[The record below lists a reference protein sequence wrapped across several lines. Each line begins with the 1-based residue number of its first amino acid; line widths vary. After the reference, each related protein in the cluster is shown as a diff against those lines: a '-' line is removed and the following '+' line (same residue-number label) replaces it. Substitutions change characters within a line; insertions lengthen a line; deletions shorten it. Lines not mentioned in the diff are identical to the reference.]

1 MFLKR
6 LDIAGFKSFA
16 EKVSIDFVPGVT
28 AVVGPNGSGK
38 SNITDAIR
46 WVLGE
51 QSAKSLRGGKM
62 EDIIFAGSESRR
74 AVNVADVTLTLEN
87 DDQFLPLDYHEVSIT
102 RRVYRSGDSE
112 FFINNQP
119 CRLKDIVDLFMDS
132 GLGREAFSI
141 ISQGKVEE
149 VLSSKSD
156 ERRKIFEEAAGVLK
170 YKTRKR
176 KAELRLLE
184 TQENLNRVVDILHEI
199 EGQLEPLQIQSS
211 IAKDYLQKKEE
222 LEHIDVAVTV
232 FEVEDLHQKWE
243 KLKAEMAQHEQLE
256 ESLATNIRTR
266 EGEIQTLRLHIQQ
279 IDEQLDSLH
288 KKLLYVS
295 EEVEKLEGKKEV
307 LKERKKNA
315 FQNKEQLERLVKE
328 YTHKH
333 QELSK
338 AKDSEGKDLEQSQ
351 KEVQE
356 IRLKLT
362 EQEQLFRQYSENL
375 EEKLEQM
382 KSEYFELANAQ
393 TSARNEISFLEQ
405 QKMQTFEKEQRL
417 TKSNEQ
423 YVEQRRELTQRKEAA
438 IKRLAQF
445 RQELQQAVQVYKQQG
460 EKLES
465 LRQAYRKQESTLYQA
480 YQYVQQT
487 KSRKEMLEEMQ
498 EDYEGYFHGV
508 KEVLKARDEK
518 LAGIKGAIAE
528 LINVPKEYET
538 ALEIALGGAA
548 QHIVVQDEQS
558 ARQAIGFLKQNGYG
572 RATFLPLTSVKD
584 RYVPAQTISMLESHE
599 AYVGIASSLVKYE
612 ATYDRVIKNLLGTV
626 IVVNDLKGA
635 NELARLVQHRYRF
648 VTVKGDVVNPGG
660 SMTGGSMKQKSN
672 SLLGRQREVEA
683 ITAKIEE
690 MEQKTL
696 VLEQDVKD
704 KKSQIEELQ
713 QEINKQQAFVERLKD
728 KEQESDREVKQIDI
742 EEKAVNDRLTMY
754 DHDIASF
761 RQDQTSLSARI
772 DELHTSL
779 QGNQQQ
785 ANVLEKNIEELAARK
800 HTQQTSKE
808 TVQHELT
815 EVKVLLAKKEQ
826 FLTNQQEKY
835 ERVCFELDQTI
846 QRLSEATDDLSLLT
860 SEITSNDSG
869 ELQLEEAAHERIKE
883 KTETLQLMDDCRS
896 ERLKA
901 QNKLED
907 EERIVK
913 ELQRQY
919 KQITDALKDEEVKI
933 NRIDVELDS
942 RLQQLTEEYEI
953 SFEAAKEKY
962 PLTLDIQEARKK
974 IKLIKLAID
983 ELGTVNLGSI
993 EQYER
998 VSERYEFLNTQ
1009 RADLDEA
1016 KNTLYQVIEEMD
1028 EEMKKRFS
1036 DTFSRIRNEFGTV
1049 FSSLFGGGKADLK
1062 LTDPKDLLN
1071 TGVEIVA
1078 QPPGKKLQ
1086 NLGLLSGG
1094 ERSLTAI
1101 ALLFSILKV
1110 RPVPFC
1116 VLDEVEAALDEANVH
1131 RFATYLRKFSNQ
1143 TQFIVITHRKGTME
1157 EADVLYGVTMQE
1169 SGVSKLVSVRLEE
1182 SKQYV

>member
-62 EDIIFAGSESRR
+62 EDVIFAGSESRR
-74 AVNVADVTLTLEN
+74 PVNIADVTITLEN

-112 FFINNQP
+112 FFINNQS
-119 CRLKDIVDLFMDS
+119 CRLKDIIDLFMDS

-222 LEHIDVAVTV
+222 LEQVDVAVTV
-232 FEVEDLHQKWE
+232 FEIEELHEKWE
-243 KLKAEMAQHEQLE
+243 KLKVEIANHQELEASLSKNIREREQEIEQL
-256 ESLATNIRTR
+256 
-266 EGEIQTLRLHIQQ
+266 RLQIQQ
-279 IDEQLDSLH
+279 VDEQLDSLH
-288 KKLLYVS
+288 KKLLLVS

-328 YTHKH
+328 YNQK
-333 QELSK
+333 
-338 AKDSEGKDLEQSQ
+338 Q
-351 KEVQE
+351 KELTSLKENEEKELIQHEKDVVQM
-356 IRLKLT
+356 RAQVH
-362 EQEQLFRQYSENL
+362 EQEKLFAQYSENL
-375 EEKLEQM
+375 DETLEQL

-393 TSARNEISFLEQ
+393 TSSRNEIAFLEQ

-417 TKSNEQ
+417 TKANQQ
-423 YVEQRRELTQRKEAA
+423 YVEQRRELEQRKERLVIKLTEFRSELDKAVAA
-438 IKRLAQF
+438 GKK
-445 RQELQQAVQVYKQQG
+445 QAA
-460 EKLES
+460 ELES

-487 KSRKEMLEEMQ
+487 KARKQMLEEMQ

-508 KEVLKARDEK
+508 KEVLKAREHK
-518 LAGIKGAIAE
+518 LSGIEGAIAE

-538 ALEIALGGAA
+538 AIEIALGGAT
-548 QHIVVQDEQS
+548 QHVVVQDEQS
-558 ARQAIGFLKQNGYG
+558 ARKAISFLKQNGYG
-572 RATFLPLTSVKD
+572 RATFLPLTTVKE
-584 RYVPAQTISMLESHE
+584 RSIPSQTVAAIQRHE
-599 AYVGIASSLVKYE
+599 TFVGVAAALLKYE
-612 ATYDRVIKNLLGTV
+612 AKYSQVVHNLLGTV
-626 IVVNDLKGA
+626 IIVKDLKGA
-635 NELARLVQHRYRF
+635 NELARVVQHRYRF
-648 VTVKGDVVNPGG
+648 VTLTGDVVNPGG
-660 SMTGGSMKQKSN
+660 SMTGGSVKQKTN

-683 ITAKIEE
+683 ITAKLNE
-690 MEQKTL
+690 MEQKT
-696 VLEQDVKD
+696 VQLERDVKN
-704 KKSQIEELQ
+704 KKQAIEEL
-713 QEINKQQAFVERLKD
+713 EKEVVKQQTFIERLRE
-728 KEQESDREVKQIDI
+728 KEQQVDRDVKQVEI
-742 EEKAVNDRLTMY
+742 EQAAVNDRLTMY
-754 DHDIASF
+754 DHDIVSF
-761 RQDQTSLSARI
+761 KDDQENLGSRI
-772 DELHTSL
+772 SELK
-779 QGNQQQ
+779 GI
-785 ANVLEKNIEELAARK
+785 LEEATKQIVKFETEIAEVTARK
-800 HTQQTSKE
+800 QMQQNSKE
-808 TVQHELT
+808 TVQQQLT
-815 EVKVLLAKKEQ
+815 EVKIVLAGKEQ
-826 FLTNQQEKY
+826 SLANKREKHD
-835 ERVCFELDQTI
+835 RVCFELNQTI
-846 QRLSEATDDLSLLT
+846 KRLEEVTEDLSLLT
-860 SEITSNDSG
+860 SEMTTNDSG
-869 ELQLEEAAHERIKE
+869 ESHLEEVAVAKIKE
-883 KTETLQLMDDCRS
+883 KTETLKMMDDCRA

-907 EERIVK
+907 AERFVK
-913 ELQRQY
+913 ELHRQY
-919 KQITDALKDEEVKI
+919 KQITEALKDEEVRI

-942 RLQQLTEEYEI
+942 RLYQLNEEYET
-953 SFEAAKEKY
+953 SFEAAREKY
-962 PLTLDIQEARKK
+962 PLELPIQEARKK
-974 IKLIKLAID
+974 IKLIKLAIE

-998 VSERYEFLNTQ
+998 ISERYEFLSNQ
-1009 RADLDEA
+1009 KKDLDEA
-1016 KNTLYQVIEEMD
+1016 KTTLYQVIDEMD
-1028 EEMKKRFS
+1028 EEMKKRFA
-1036 DTFSRIRNEFGTV
+1036 DTFYRIREEFNTV
-1049 FSSLFGGGKADLK
+1049 FQALFGGGKAELK
-1062 LTDPKDLLN
+1062 LTDPNDLLN

-1131 RFATYLRKFSNQ
+1131 RFATYLRRYSHD

-1169 SGVSKLVSVRLEE
+1169 SGVSKLVSVRLED